1 MSPALSDENFSVS
14 VSCLYS
20 ISSASCISQR
30 YCCFTSIHLSYFSSR
45 QILNYFSTRVCVSVC
60 ALSKADFCQVLGRLI
75 SFVFH
80 TVSSIYP
87 SPVERGGKSL
97 RYCYSGEQNLTRM
110 AQFPQKQLLLL
121 GLRTA

>member
-1 MSPALSDENFSVS
+1 MKTSQ
-14 VSCLYS
+14 CLLVAFISFHQPLASHNAIVVLLQS
-20 ISSASCISQR
+20 ICLIFRPDR
-30 YCCFTSIHLSYFSSR
+30 YRT
-45 QILNYFSTRVCVSVC
+45 ILARTCVRMC
-60 ALSKADFCQVLGRLI
+60 ALSKADSCQVLGRLI